1 MEGAISVDGATSEQ
15 VIGFCFHDRPV
26 LFPRPL
32 PPPFGC
38 PSSLSFSSQL
48 PLLVPTQLINISLL
62 SPLHFSS
69 LLGQTFALAGSV
81 CFSLIA
87 TLVNYQ

>member
-1 MEGAISVDGATSEQ
+1 MEGATSIDGAASEQ
-15 VIGFCFHDRPV
+15 VIGFLFKDRPAIII
-26 LFPRPL
+26 
-32 PPPFGC
+32 PPPPRRPFAVY
-38 PSSLSFSSQL
+38 PRSLSIPTPTTGPNSTFLFFRLFS
-48 PLLVPTQLINISLL
+48 
-62 SPLHFSS
+62 F